1 MGLAP
6 SVLCIHWCGCIE
18 GLAIMK
24 RIVAAVAAFSIV
36 LGAAGPSAAS
46 SPRARELAHRYVSA
60 MDMKK
65 NFAPMLDNLMAGMLQ
80 QQMASAKGDDE
91 AKALVGKAVREAFN
105 ESVEAGMLDRMM
117 AAMEPAI
124 AESFSEDE
132 LQAMVDFY
140 ESPTGRSIIAKM
152 PSFGVKSSAAVV
164 AIMPEM
170 QADLE
175 RRLLAKLAA
184 LKSQKEK

>member
-1 MGLAP
+1 
-6 SVLCIHWCGCIE
+6 
-18 GLAIMK
+18 MK